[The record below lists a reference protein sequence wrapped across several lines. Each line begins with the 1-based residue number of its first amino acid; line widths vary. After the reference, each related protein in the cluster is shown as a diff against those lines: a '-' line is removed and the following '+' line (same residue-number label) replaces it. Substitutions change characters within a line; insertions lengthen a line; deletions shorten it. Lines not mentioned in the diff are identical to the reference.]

1 VLATQ
6 KRGSIACRGTSGL
19 ARFSV
24 KRLHEIPGV
33 PDPDPGDPEWKPL
46 RHHFGL
52 EAFGANVFVQAD
64 AGGRLVE
71 EHREL
76 DTKHQELYVV
86 LSGRAEFV
94 VDGEPY
100 DCTPGTCVAIRD
112 PEVRRSAIAV
122 EPGTAVVVIGAT
134 PGQAY
139 EISSW
144 DSKWTTGLPQA

>member
-1 VLATQ
+1 LKGFT
-6 KRGSIACRGTSGL
+6 
-19 ARFSV
+19 V
-24 KRLHEIPGV
+24 KRLDEIPGV

-52 EAFGANVFVQAD
+52 EAFGANAFVQPE

-76 DTKHQELYVV
+76 DTRHQELYVV
-86 LSGRAEFV
+86 LTGRAEFV
-94 VDGEPY
+94 VDGVPY
-100 DCTPGTCVAIRD
+100 DCVAGTCIAIRD
-112 PEVRRSAIAV
+112 PQVPRKAIAV
-122 EPGTAVVVIGAT
+122 EPGTTVFAIGAT

-144 DSKWTTGLPQA
+144 DSRWTTGLPQA